1 MTESRA
7 LTESLED
14 YLEAIFNLTVEK
26 GMARSRDIAE
36 RLKVTRSSVTGALR
50 ALAEKGFVNYAPYEV
65 TTLTEKGERVGRGIA
80 RKHRVLRDF
89 LVDVL
94 AVEPEEAERAACGM
108 EHAVSGGVIDRLVD
122 FADFLRACPRAGSK
136 WVRGMAYK
144 CEYAR
149 SDLSECESC
158 VEESL
163 NEVRQLRR
171 QKESEGERMT
181 LDRLGAGQRCR
192 ILRVAGSPELRKR
205 IASMGGT
212 RGTVVEV
219 TKVAPLGDPMDLKLK
234 GYHLS
239 LRKAEAR
246 EIEVEPL

>member
-1 MTESRA
+1 MSDGTA

-14 YLEAIFNLTVEK
+14 YLETIFNLTAEK
-26 GMARSRDIAE
+26 GIARSRDIAE

-50 ALAEKGFVNYAPYEV
+50 ALAEKGFVSYAPYEV
-65 TTLTEKGERVGRGIA
+65 TTLTEKGERVGRSIA

-89 LVDVL
+89 LVEVL

-108 EHAVSGGVIDRLVD
+108 EHAVSGVVIDRLVN
-122 FADFLRACPRAGSK
+122 FADFLRTCPRAGNK
-136 WVRGMAYK
+136 WIHGLAYK

-149 SDLSECESC
+149 YDLSECESC
-158 VEESL
+158 IEESL
-163 NEVRQLRR
+163 ENVRSLKRSKR
-171 QKESEGERMT
+171 SGGESMT
-181 LDRLGAGQRCR
+181 LDRLRAGQRCR
-192 ILRVAGSPELRKR
+192 ILKVAGSPSLRKR
-205 IASMGGT
+205 IAGMGGT